1 MAAAQDADTRDRI
14 LAAAHTVFVRHGSAN
29 ARTQDI
35 ADEAGVNK
43 ALLHYYFGTKE
54 ALATAV
60 FARVQRELFPRV
72 FALLGDPA
80 LGIEAKVRQIV
91 DHYIDFLSRH
101 PYLPGFVAA
110 EVHANPTVIT
120 QVMGAV
126 GPPPLAALQAQF
138 DDEAARGAIRA
149 TNAEQ
154 FVVSL
159 LAAMVFPFVMRPMLE
174 QLILR
179 REGAFKAFLTERRR
193 TLADFFLAGLR
204 P

>member
-1 MAAAQDADTRDRI
+1 M
-14 LAAAHTVFVRHGSAN
+14 
-29 ARTQDI
+29 
-35 ADEAGVNK
+35 
-43 ALLHYYFGTKE
+43 
-54 ALATAV
+54 
-60 FARVQRELFPRV
+60 
-72 FALLGDPA
+72 
-80 LGIEAKVRQIV
+80 
-91 DHYIDFLSRH
+91 
-101 PYLPGFVAA
+101 
-110 EVHANPTVIT
+110 
-120 QVMGAV
+120 
-126 GPPPLAALQAQF
+126 LQAQF

-159 LAAMVFPFVMRPMLE
+159 LAAMVFPFVMRPMIE